1 MEGIINQLAQI
12 VLIFAAVLFLLALF
26 AWLVFNFGFDKI
38 LHPREWK
45 SAGTSGEQILYNTLI
60 HQLKIPQHQIL
71 RNVYIPTSD
80 NKTSEIDVLVFSD
93 KGLFV
98 FECKNFGGNIYGDA
112 NHKKWIQYIGQ
123 KKYYFYNPLLQNQNH
138 AKCLR
143 NFLAKH
149 NYGDIPIISLVS
161 TISRG
166 KWHVKNLKQNDYI
179 LGLNCHFQDIYRSLP
194 TLDRSENYL
203 EKIQSLL
210 QPLARPSAAIREQH
224 INNIHSKTK
233 EHHP

>member
-12 VLIFAAVLFLLALF
+12 ALIFAAVLFLLALT
-26 AWLVFNFGFDKI
+26 AWLVFNYRFDKI

-45 SAGTSGEQILYNTLI
+45 SAGISGEQILYNTLI
-60 HQLKIPQHQIL
+60 HQLKIHERQIL

-80 NKTSEIDVLVFSD
+80 NKTSEIDILVVSD

-112 NHKKWIQYIGQ
+112 NRKKWIQHIGR
-123 KKYYFYNPLLQNQNH
+123 KKHYFYNPLLQNQSH
-138 AKCLR
+138 VKHLR
-143 NFLAKH
+143 NFLARH
-149 NYGDIPIISLVS
+149 DLSDIPIISLVS

-166 KWHVKNLKQNDYI
+166 KWHVKNLKQDDYI
-179 LGLNCHFQDIYRSLP
+179 LGLNCHFQVIYRSLP
-194 TLDRSENYL
+194 TLDRSENCL
-203 EKIQSLL
+203 EKTLTLL

-224 INNIHSKTK
+224 INNIHPKTK
-233 EHHP
+233 